1 MSKTVQSQH
10 RITSKDVPITVSPAV
25 LFERM
30 PIERFDLVRR
40 GERFCSVESL
50 EEPDSNT
57 WSTEPESST
66 DTDGDSAQP
75 VTELASRW
83 QRQELPTDVLIREL
97 RHAQL
102 DRPQGI
108 QEFMATYGEINLRDF
123 PVYRIVAHRKNQ
135 PFEQENDDGVHWE
148 QLALFLRSARALG
161 SHWERFTNGE
171 DLRGAW
177 TEEGFA
183 QIDDDDSAWVA
194 FAEVMNEGMS
204 HPAFSPH
211 YTVVTNPSSLPD
223 VEPEQQDRNGPGWPD
238 DLLTDTPILPDL
250 FAGLCLQMHQIVV
263 QGRIVQLCANE
274 TCNNSFV
281 EQRDGKGVRT
291 KGLLYCSQSCANAQM
306 QRQSRRRNKQFE
318 PANRKKTAGTA
329 GTAGTSD
336 ASEAT

>member
-1 MSKTVQSQH
+1 MSKSMQSQH
-10 RITSKDVPITVSPAV
+10 RITAKDVPITVSPAV
-25 LFERM
+25 LFETM

-40 GERFCSVESL
+40 GERFCTVESL
-50 EEPDSNT
+50 VEPDSTNR
-57 WSTEPESST
+57 STVPENST
-66 DTDGDSAQP
+66 DTDSDSDP
-75 VTELASRW
+75 KVTEPASRW
-83 QRQELPTDVLIREL
+83 QRHELPTDVLIREL

-102 DRPQGI
+102 DNPQGVE
-108 QEFMATYGEINLRDF
+108 EFMATYGEINLRDF

-135 PFEQENDDGVHWE
+135 PFEQENADGVHWE

-171 DLRGAW
+171 DLQGAW

-223 VEPEQQDRNGPGWPD
+223 EVPEQQDRNGPGWPD
-238 DLLTDTPILPDL
+238 DLPADTPILPDL
-250 FAGLCLQMHQIVV
+250 FAGLCMQMHQIVV

-274 TCNNSFV
+274 PCHNPFV

-306 QRQSRRRNKQFE
+306 QRQSRRRKRQLE
-318 PANRKKTAGTA
+318 LANLKKTAGTA
-329 GTAGTSD
+329 GTSD
-336 ASEAT
+336 ESEPT

>member
-1 MSKTVQSQH
+1 MSKSMQSQH
-10 RITSKDVPITVSPAV
+10 RITAKDVPITVSPSV

-50 EEPDSNT
+50 VEPDSNNG
-57 WSTEPESST
+57 STGPESRT
-66 DTDGDSAQP
+66 VTDGVSAGQA
-75 VTELASRW
+75 TELASRW
-83 QRQELPTDVLIREL
+83 ERDELPTDVLIREL

-102 DRPQGI
+102 DSPQGI
-108 QEFMATYGEINLRDF
+108 QEFMATYGEITLRDF
-123 PVYRIVAHRKNQ
+123 PVYRIVAHRKDQ

-161 SHWERFTNGE
+161 YHWERFTNGE
-171 DLRGAW
+171 DLQGAW

-194 FAEVMNEGMS
+194 FAEVMSEGMS

-211 YTVVTNPSSLPD
+211 YTVVTDPSTLRD
-223 VEPEQQDRNGPGWPD
+223 EVPEQQVRNGPGWPD
-238 DLLTDTPILPDL
+238 DLPADTPILPDL

-263 QGRIVQLCANE
+263 QGRIVQVCANE
-274 TCNNSFV
+274 PCHNPFV

-306 QRQSRRRNKQFE
+306 QRQSRRRKQQLE
-318 PANRKKTAGTA
+318 LANLKKTAGTA
-329 GTAGTSD
+329 GTSD
-336 ASEAT
+336 ESEPT